1 MGIRV
6 NFTDVES
13 TNYDAIPGGTY
24 AAKVTDGEIR
34 ESGPNAKNPGANYIN
49 WEFTIQEGEHQGRK
63 QWMNTSLLPQALFGL
78 KGLLAATGR
87 FSEDRLNG
95 DLDFEIDEVLGADV
109 KIVVRQKQYEGDT
122 QNEVKRVKP
131 VGAPSEAES
140 SLLP

>member
-6 NFTDVES
+6 NFTDVK
-13 TNYDAIPGGTY
+13 TNDFDAIPAGTY

-34 ESGPNAKNPGANYIN
+34 ESGENAKNPGAQYIN
-49 WEFTIQEGEHQGRK
+49 WEFTIQEGEYQGRK

-87 FSEDRLNG
+87 FSSDQIDG
-95 DLDFEIDEVLGADV
+95 DLDFEIEQVLGSDV
-109 KIVVRQKQYEGDT
+109 KIVVRQKQYQGET
-122 QNEVKRVKP
+122 QNEVKRVKAI
-131 VGAPSEAES
+131 GEPSEMES